1 MNSCRYGWKAPIRTN
16 PNRYAAGV
24 FGAFVAQSHAHG
36 AVLVALF
43 GFFRFEPLACGNGVY
58 RKRAIGPGVFTSHS

>member
-1 MNSCRYGWKAPIRTN
+1 
-16 PNRYAAGV
+16 
-24 FGAFVAQSHAHG
+24 VALRHARG